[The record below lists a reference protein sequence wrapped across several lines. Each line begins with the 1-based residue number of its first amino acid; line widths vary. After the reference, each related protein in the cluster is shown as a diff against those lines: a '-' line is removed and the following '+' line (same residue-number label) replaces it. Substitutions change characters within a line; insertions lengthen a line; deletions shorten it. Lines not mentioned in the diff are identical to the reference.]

1 MTRVLLVDDEAPARA
16 HLGRLL
22 EAEPNIEIVGSAA
35 NGPEALEMIADLK
48 PDVVFLDIEMP
59 AMNGFEVVRQMT
71 GTPLVV
77 FATAYDEFAVKAFEA
92 KALDYLLK
100 PVQVARVRQTLDRVH
115 AVLHSGGSEYRDA
128 MRDVL
133 GIMEKERGVPPTK
146 LAARRGKRF
155 ILLALTEVLHVTIE
169 DKLVFAHTVKEKF
182 LVEKTVTEMEQLL
195 GGAGFQRISRGSLV
209 NLEHVR
215 ELVPWFS
222 GTWKVK
228 LGSGEELDVSR
239 DRARA
244 LTELMGV

>member
-1 MTRVLLVDDEAPARA
+1 MIRILIVDDEAPARA
-16 HLGRLL
+16 HMARLL
-22 EAEPNIEIVGSAA
+22 SKEPNLEIVGSAA
-35 NGPEALEMIADLK
+35 NGPEALEMIADFK

-59 AMNGFEVVRQMT
+59 AMNGFEVLRNMS
-71 GTPLVV
+71 GEPLVV

-100 PVQVARVRQTLDRVH
+100 PVQPSRMRQTLDRIA
-115 AVLHSGGSEYRDA
+115 AVLHSGGTEYRDA

-133 GIMEKERGVPPTK
+133 GLMEKERGAPPTK

-155 ILLALTEVLHVTIE
+155 ILLTLAEVLHIIIE
-169 DKLVFAHTVKEKF
+169 DKLVFAHTAKEKF
-182 LVEKTVTEMEQLL
+182 LVEKTVTELEQMLA
-195 GGAGFQRISRGSLV
+195 GVGFQRISRSTLV
-209 NLEHVR
+209 NVEHVR

-228 LGSGEELDVSR
+228 LSTGAELDVSR

-244 LTELMGV
+244 LTDLMGV

>member
-1 MTRVLLVDDEAPARA
+1 MIRILIVDDEAPARA
-16 HLGRLL
+16 HMARLL
-22 EAEPNIEIVGSAA
+22 SKEPNLEIVGSAA
-35 NGPEALEMIADLK
+35 NGPEALEMIADFK

-59 AMNGFEVVRQMT
+59 AMNGFEVLRNMS
-71 GTPLVV
+71 GEPLVV

-100 PVQVARVRQTLDRVH
+100 PVQPLRMRQTLDRIA
-115 AVLHSGGSEYRDA
+115 AVLHSGGTEYRDA

-133 GIMEKERGVPPTK
+133 GLMEKERGAPPTK

-155 ILLALTEVLHVTIE
+155 ILLTLAEVLHIIIE
-169 DKLVFAHTVKEKF
+169 DKLVFAHTAKEKF
-182 LVEKTVTEMEQLL
+182 LVEKTVTELEQMLA
-195 GGAGFQRISRGSLV
+195 GVGFQRISRSTLV
-209 NLEHVR
+209 NVEHVR

-228 LGSGEELDVSR
+228 LSTGAELDVSR

-244 LTELMGV
+244 LTDLMGV

>member
-1 MTRVLLVDDEAPARA
+1 MIRILIVDDEAPARA
-16 HLGRLL
+16 HLARLL
-22 EAEPNIEIVGSAA
+22 SGEPNLEIVGSAA
-35 NGPEALEMIADLK
+35 NGPEALEMIGDLN

-59 AMNGFEVVRQMT
+59 AMNGFEVVRNMS

-92 KALDYLLK
+92 KALDYILK
-100 PVQVARVRQTLDRVH
+100 PVQPQRMRQTLDRIA
-115 AVLHSGGSEYRDA
+115 AVLHSGGTEYRDA

-133 GIMEKERGVPPTK
+133 GLMEKERGAPPTK

-155 ILLALTEVLHVTIE
+155 ILLALAEVLHITIE
-169 DKLVFAHTVKEKF
+169 DKLVFAHTAKEKF
-182 LVEKTVTEMEQLL
+182 LVEKTVTEMEQMLA
-195 GGAGFQRISRGSLV
+195 GAGFQRISRSTLV
-209 NLEHVR
+209 NVEHVR

-228 LGSGEELDVSR
+228 LTAGTELDVSR

-244 LTELMGV
+244 LTDLMGV